1 MCPQQFAYTL
11 FNAAESFRSCHLG
24 KGLEKSIPVGML
36 LSASGLGIDFPFF
49 FFFLKQRFP
58 TKSTAL

>member
-49 FFFLKQRFP
+49 FFFF
-58 TKSTAL
+58 